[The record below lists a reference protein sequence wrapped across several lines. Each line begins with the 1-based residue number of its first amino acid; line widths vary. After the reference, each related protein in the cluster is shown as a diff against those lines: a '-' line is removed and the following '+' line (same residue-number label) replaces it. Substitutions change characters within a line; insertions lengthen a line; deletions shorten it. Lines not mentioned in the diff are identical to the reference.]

1 MMDLYR
7 MLETQDPSLPMFLSE
22 LSEFEYAKLSS
33 QGDCTLSAKG
43 LTKNNPE
50 VENCSNCEH
59 WKKIKMGSESQ
70 SYGEC
75 ALGETNTLS
84 HPNITFEDFH
94 CSKQNYKRRIL

>member
-1 MMDLYR
+1 MMGLYR
-7 MLETQDPSLPMFLSE
+7 TLETQDPSLPRFLSE

-43 LTKNNPE
+43 LEKNNQ
-50 VENCSNCEH
+50 VIENCSTCEH
-59 WKKIKMGSESQ
+59 WKKIKMGSEWQ
-70 SYGEC
+70 IFGEC

-84 HPNITFEDFH
+84 HPNITLQDFH